1 MKQFQCNVLAL
12 AAMTAVALAGTSAY
26 AGGVTGSGGTQ
37 VSNVGAT
44 PVVNINAANA
54 AGISR
59 NTFSNFDVDKNGVVF
74 NNMLADGRSQLVGAL
89 KENGN
94 LKGRQA
100 SVIVADINSAQA
112 SKINGPM
119 EVAGVPAHLLIANA
133 AGISCNG
140 CNTIN
145 APMVTLAAA
154 RFAPRA
160 DSPLALEVDTSRATP
175 AMLEIDGD
183 GMDAGAGQLNLLSR
197 ATKINAIVKGW
208 KIDSIT
214 GSSFDGDANGNF
226 QGKLVRDVANA
237 PQVALDVSALGGM
250 YANKIMLEGSE
261 RGLGVNNAG
270 VIQAGKGGLAV
281 ELFGGKLKN
290 EAGASASGEVMYTVW
305 TNPANE
311 LNSFMSDRRSMR
323 DLVAMTA
330 SMRGTDKM
338 DGWSNARKL
347 QELNTVF
354 TNAPKPGGAAVAP
367 TPTEP
372 SQADEQARAEAEA
385 RARAEEKAR
394 AEEARIAAE
403 QKAREE
409 AARLAADEK
418 ARAEAAFNPASYEA
432 ELAAQAAWLKANEQ
446 ARAEQQA
453 RRDAEYFAQQEANAR
468 YLADKLANYGV
479 QQPAA
484 PTMKMG
490 YSY

>member
-197 ATKINAIVKGW
+197 HEDQRDREGLE
-208 KIDSIT
+208 DR
-214 GSSFDGDANGNF
+214 FDHR
-226 QGKLVRDVANA
+226 QLV
-237 PQVALDVSALGGM
+237 
-250 YANKIMLEGSE
+250 
-261 RGLGVNNAG
+261 
-270 VIQAGKGGLAV
+270 
-281 ELFGGKLKN
+281 
-290 EAGASASGEVMYTVW
+290 
-305 TNPANE
+305 
-311 LNSFMSDRRSMR
+311 
-323 DLVAMTA
+323 
-330 SMRGTDKM
+330 
-338 DGWSNARKL
+338 
-347 QELNTVF
+347 
-354 TNAPKPGGAAVAP
+354 
-367 TPTEP
+367 
-372 SQADEQARAEAEA
+372 
-385 RARAEEKAR
+385 
-394 AEEARIAAE
+394 
-403 QKAREE
+403 
-409 AARLAADEK
+409 
-418 ARAEAAFNPASYEA
+418 
-432 ELAAQAAWLKANEQ
+432 
-446 ARAEQQA
+446 
-453 RRDAEYFAQQEANAR
+453 
-468 YLADKLANYGV
+468 
-479 QQPAA
+479 
-484 PTMKMG
+484 
-490 YSY
+490 